1 MLGRGAGVRA
11 LGWLEAAPRDEGTG
25 VGTGCVEAASEV
37 GRRLR
42 AAAPESLP
50 LRPPEVLQFDLLFC
64 SANLFFPPLIEFCT
78 VVFFPFL
85 LP

>member
-1 MLGRGAGVRA
+1 MLTVAFSGLFSGLCRA
-11 LGWLEAAPRDEGTG
+11 PPFRLA
-25 VGTGCVEAASEV
+25 AASEV

-42 AAAPESLP
+42 AAAPENLP